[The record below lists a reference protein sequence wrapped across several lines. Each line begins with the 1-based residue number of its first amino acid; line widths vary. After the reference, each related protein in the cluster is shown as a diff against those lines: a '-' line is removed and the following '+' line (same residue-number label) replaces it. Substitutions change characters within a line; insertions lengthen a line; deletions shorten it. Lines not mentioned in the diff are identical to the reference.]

1 MTSAASRPSR
11 WGGSRPGSLPS
22 DEHGSEHAGQHA
34 GTASE
39 ARTASEPAAPTL
51 ERLVREQLDF
61 IWRLLRR
68 LGLDEADAQDAA
80 QQVLLIA
87 ASKLE
92 EIQPGKERT
101 FLYGIALRVA
111 SNARRGARRRAR
123 VDRENGALAAAR
135 CLAGGNVPWPDELA
149 ELARAQALL
158 DQLLAALPEELARVL
173 VLAEIEQCT
182 TPEIAEL
189 EGIPVGTAA
198 SRLRRARSAFQE
210 LLRLRSRSPSSEEE
224 R

>member
-1 MTSAASRPSR
+1 V
-11 WGGSRPGSLPS
+11 
-22 DEHGSEHAGQHA
+22 
-34 GTASE
+34 
-39 ARTASEPAAPTL
+39 L

-68 LGLDEADAQDAA
+68 LGLSEADAEDAA

-87 ASKLE
+87 STKLD

-111 SNARRGARRRAR
+111 SNARRGERRRLRA
-123 VDRENGALAAAR
+123 DLANGALEAAR
-135 CLAGGNVPWPDELA
+135 SEPGGSVRWPDELA
-149 ELARAQALL
+149 ELGRAQELL
-158 DQLLAALPEELARVL
+158 DQLLGELPEELARVL
-173 VLAEIEQCT
+173 VLAEIEQHT

-198 SRLRRARSAFQE
+198 SRLRRARSAFRE
-210 LLRLRSRSPSSEEE
+210 LLAQHFSVTSPEELR
-224 R
+224 